1 MATISMTTTTTMT
14 TSTSTSTATA
24 MVNEPRKSYDE
35 LCRLCASYDAFRMH
49 IFGQEGKN
57 RQLVDKIQTCLSFKI
72 IEDDCLPKVLCYPCM
87 YNLENFYD
95 FRTACVNAAAWLER
109 NRPKEGASD
118 DGANDIAQFDEVHAE
133 LLKGKENMPVL
144 IPETPV
150 VNPNAPLGTT
160 PRLNSDNEADPEIE
174 EILDTSKGTDE
185 ATVIDDSEDRRSE
198 YEMDMETNP
207 SDFLEIT
214 PMVTEEN
221 EEECG
226 RAKENRSL
234 SDLIEEEESMNLSM
248 QTQENALMPFVEL
261 KILKDRNYVNKPVG
275 CFACSRCGRSY
286 KSKYTLQRH
295 EQLECGKEPQ
305 FKCPFCP
312 QRCKRKEPWQN
323 HIRHQHKDKVDME
336 EYLRS
341 NMPKLKLVGRFACS
355 RCGRSYTLKKSLK
368 RHEHWECGKEP
379 QFKCPFCPQR
389 SKHKSNWQ
397 RHIRKWHTDK
407 VDMEEYLH
415 SNMPKLEF
423 D

>member
-1 MATISMTTTTTMT
+1 MPYRFLANDIPELIEDKHESHVRFMRARDAELSREMERKRETGDITMATISMTTTTTMT
-14 TSTSTSTATA
+14 TSTATATA
-24 MVNEPRKSYDE
+24 MANEPRKSYDE

-49 IFGQEGKN
+49 LFGQE
-57 RQLVDKIQTCLSFKI
+57 
-72 IEDDCLPKVLCYPCM
+72 
-87 YNLENFYD
+87 
-95 FRTACVNAAAWLER
+95 AAWLER

-118 DGANDIAQFDEVHAE
+118 DGANDSAQFGEVHAE

-144 IPETPV
+144 IPEAHV
-150 VNPNAPLGTT
+150 VNPNAPLGTP

-174 EILDTSKGTDE
+174 EILDTSEGADE

-221 EEECG
+221 EEECD

-234 SDLIEEEESMNLSM
+234 SDIIEEEKSMNLSM
-248 QTQENALMPFVEL
+248 QTQENAPMPFVKL
-261 KILKDRNYVNKPVG
+261 KILKDWNYVNKPVG
-275 CFACSRCGRSY
+275 RCACSRCGRSY
-286 KSKYTLQRH
+286 SRKDSLKRH
-295 EQLECGKEPQ
+295 EHWECGKESQ

-312 QRCKRKEPWQN
+312 KRCNRKDHWQC
-323 HIRHQHKDKVDME
+323 HIRKWHTDKVDIE
-336 EYLRS
+336 EYLHS

-355 RCGRSYTLKKSLK
+355 RCGRSYRRKDSLK

-379 QFKCPFCPQR
+379 QFKCPFCPKR
-389 SKHKSNWQ
+389 SKLKSNWQ

-415 SNMPKLEF
+415 SSMPKLEF

>member
-312 QRCKRKEPWQN
+312 QRYAAVRT
-323 HIRHQHKDKVDME
+323 R
-336 EYLRS
+336 
-341 NMPKLKLVGRFACS
+341 
-355 RCGRSYTLKKSLK
+355 
-368 RHEHWECGKEP
+368 
-379 QFKCPFCPQR
+379 
-389 SKHKSNWQ
+389 
-397 RHIRKWHTDK
+397 
-407 VDMEEYLH
+407 
-415 SNMPKLEF
+415 
-423 D
+423 